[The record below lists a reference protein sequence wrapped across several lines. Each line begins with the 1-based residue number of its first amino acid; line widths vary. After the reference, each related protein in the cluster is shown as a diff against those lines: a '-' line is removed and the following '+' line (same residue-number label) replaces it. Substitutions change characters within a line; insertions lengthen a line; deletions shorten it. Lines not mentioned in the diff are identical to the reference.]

1 MMNLRT
7 LVENNKHKIKRLN
20 KKVQEI
26 ESKAMYYAGLSNDE
40 LRHTTQEF
48 KQRLDNGETLKDI
61 ELDAFAAI
69 READKRVLGLF
80 PYPVQIMGGLVLNE
94 GNLAEMRTG
103 EGKTLTETMPVYLNA
118 LSGKGVHVVT
128 VNDYLCERDRFEMGQ
143 VFEWMGLSVGLNS
156 PKLSV
161 GEKKEAYACD
171 ITYSTNSEL
180 AFDYLRDN
188 MTVYKSSMA
197 QRGLNYCIVDEA
209 DSILIDEARTPLIIA
224 GEAQSYLSLYK
235 QADKFVKSLEND
247 EFEYDIETKT
257 VSLLPKGAKKA
268 TKYFPTK
275 NIYGPD
281 SFVYAHYVD
290 EALKANIAME
300 KNKDYVVKNDEVL
313 IVDQFT
319 GRIMDGRRYSDGL
332 HQAIEAKEN
341 VTIQKASRT
350 EANIT
355 YQNFFRMYNKLAG
368 MSGTASTESE
378 EFYDTYHMEVITI
391 PTNRVVARKDLEDV
405 LYPTENAK
413 LKAVVSKIK
422 QVHKTGQPILVG
434 TISVENSEKISSYL
448 ENEGIEHTVLN
459 AKNNAREAD
468 IIKLAGQKGA
478 ITIATNM
485 AGRGT
490 DIKLGPGVKELGGLY
505 VIGTEKHESR
515 RIDNQLRGRAGRQ
528 GDPGVSRFYLS
539 LDDELVQRFGADR
552 IQRIKA
558 DIVARGQEYEPIKSR
573 LVLRAVLA
581 AQKRIEGNNFD
592 ERKNTLRYDDVLRE
606 ERNKIYAE
614 RQKVLNMSDSLE
626 SYFIAM
632 FARTINHYV
641 NIYCQTDNKRDYD
654 GLFKFISGVL
664 GMALNE
670 ETEKEIETMDRK
682 QIKVFLLDLAK
693 KEYKKKADELYYPEQ
708 LLELEKVI
716 ILRAVNENWKTNID
730 NIEQLRQSIT
740 LRGYGQYNPLVEY
753 QSSAFDLY
761 KRMLSD
767 IDLNVTRSFMR
778 SKILLPEGE

>member
-1 MMNLRT
+1 MNLRT
-7 LVENNKHKIKRLN
+7 LVENNKRKIKRLN

-40 LRHTTQEF
+40 LRHTTQKF

-391 PTNRVVARKDLEDV
+391 PTNRVVARKDLDDV

-552 IQRIKA
+552 IQRIKD

-606 ERNKIYAE
+606 ERNKVYAE

>member
-1 MMNLRT
+1 MNLRT

-573 LVLRAVLA
+573 LVL
-581 AQKRIEGNNFD
+581 
-592 ERKNTLRYDDVLRE
+592 
-606 ERNKIYAE
+606 
-614 RQKVLNMSDSLE
+614 
-626 SYFIAM
+626 
-632 FARTINHYV
+632 
-641 NIYCQTDNKRDYD
+641 
-654 GLFKFISGVL
+654 
-664 GMALNE
+664 
-670 ETEKEIETMDRK
+670 
-682 QIKVFLLDLAK
+682 
-693 KEYKKKADELYYPEQ
+693 
-708 LLELEKVI
+708 
-716 ILRAVNENWKTNID
+716 KTN
-730 NIEQLRQSIT
+730 
-740 LRGYGQYNPLVEY
+740 
-753 QSSAFDLY
+753 
-761 KRMLSD
+761 
-767 IDLNVTRSFMR
+767 
-778 SKILLPEGE
+778 

>member
-1 MMNLRT
+1 M
-7 LVENNKHKIKRLN
+7 
-20 KKVQEI
+20 
-26 ESKAMYYAGLSNDE
+26 
-40 LRHTTQEF
+40 
-48 KQRLDNGETLKDI
+48 
-61 ELDAFAAI
+61 
-69 READKRVLGLF
+69 
-80 PYPVQIMGGLVLNE
+80 
-94 GNLAEMRTG
+94 
-103 EGKTLTETMPVYLNA
+103 
-118 LSGKGVHVVT
+118 
-128 VNDYLCERDRFEMGQ
+128 
-143 VFEWMGLSVGLNS
+143 
-156 PKLSV
+156 
-161 GEKKEAYACD
+161 
-171 ITYSTNSEL
+171 
-180 AFDYLRDN
+180 
-188 MTVYKSSMA
+188 
-197 QRGLNYCIVDEA
+197 
-209 DSILIDEARTPLIIA
+209 PLIW
-224 GEAQSYLSLYK
+224 
-235 QADKFVKSLEND
+235 
-247 EFEYDIETKT
+247 
-257 VSLLPKGAKKA
+257 
-268 TKYFPTK
+268 
-275 NIYGPD
+275 
-281 SFVYAHYVD
+281 
-290 EALKANIAME
+290 
-300 KNKDYVVKNDEVL
+300 
-313 IVDQFT
+313 
-319 GRIMDGRRYSDGL
+319 
-332 HQAIEAKEN
+332 
-341 VTIQKASRT
+341 
-350 EANIT
+350 
-355 YQNFFRMYNKLAG
+355 
-368 MSGTASTESE
+368 
-378 EFYDTYHMEVITI
+378 
-391 PTNRVVARKDLEDV
+391 
-405 LYPTENAK
+405 
-413 LKAVVSKIK
+413 
-422 QVHKTGQPILVG
+422 
-434 TISVENSEKISSYL
+434 
-448 ENEGIEHTVLN
+448 
-459 AKNNAREAD
+459 
-468 IIKLAGQKGA
+468 
-478 ITIATNM
+478 
-485 AGRGT
+485 
-490 DIKLGPGVKELGGLY
+490 LGPGVKELGGLY

-558 DIVARGQEYEPIKSR
+558 DIVARGQEFEPIKSR

>member
-1 MMNLRT
+1 MNLRT

-391 PTNRVVARKDLEDV
+391 PTNRVVARKDLDDV

-552 IQRIKA
+552 IQRIKD

>member
-1 MMNLRT
+1 MNLRT

-20 KKVQEI
+20 KKVQKI

-552 IQRIKA
+552 IQRIKD

>member
-1 MMNLRT
+1 MNLRT

-161 GEKKEAYACD
+161 GEKKGAYACD

-448 ENEGIEHTVLN
+448 ENEGIKHTVLN

-552 IQRIKA
+552 IQRIKD

>member
-1 MMNLRT
+1 MNLRT

-552 IQRIKA
+552 IQRIKD

-606 ERNKIYAE
+606 ERNKVYAE

-716 ILRAVNENWKTNID
+716 ILRAVNENWKINID

>member
-1 MMNLRT
+1 MNLRT

-290 EALKANIAME
+290 EALKVNIAME

>member
-1 MMNLRT
+1 MNLRT

>member
-1 MMNLRT
+1 MNLRT

-730 NIEQLRQSIT
+730 NR
-740 LRGYGQYNPLVEY
+740 
-753 QSSAFDLY
+753 
-761 KRMLSD
+761 
-767 IDLNVTRSFMR
+767 
-778 SKILLPEGE
+778 LPCVGMANTIR

>member
-1 MMNLRT
+1 MNLRT

-626 SYFIAM
+626 SYFVAM

>member
-1 MMNLRT
+1 MNLRT

-26 ESKAMYYAGLSNDE
+26 ESKAMDYAGLSNDE

-355 YQNFFRMYNKLAG
+355 YQNFFRMYSKLAG

-391 PTNRVVARKDLEDV
+391 PTNRVVARKDLDDV

-422 QVHKTGQPILVG
+422 QVHKTRQPILVG

-539 LDDELVQRFGADR
+539 LEDELVQRFGADR
-552 IQRIKA
+552 IQRIKD

>member
-1 MMNLRT
+1 MNLRT

-319 GRIMDGRRYSDGL
+319 GRIMDGKRFC
-332 HQAIEAKEN
+332 QAQA
-341 VTIQKASRT
+341 T
-350 EANIT
+350 
-355 YQNFFRMYNKLAG
+355 LA
-368 MSGTASTESE
+368 
-378 EFYDTYHMEVITI
+378 
-391 PTNRVVARKDLEDV
+391 L
-405 LYPTENAK
+405 
-413 LKAVVSKIK
+413 
-422 QVHKTGQPILVG
+422 
-434 TISVENSEKISSYL
+434 
-448 ENEGIEHTVLN
+448 
-459 AKNNAREAD
+459 
-468 IIKLAGQKGA
+468 
-478 ITIATNM
+478 
-485 AGRGT
+485 
-490 DIKLGPGVKELGGLY
+490 
-505 VIGTEKHESR
+505 
-515 RIDNQLRGRAGRQ
+515 
-528 GDPGVSRFYLS
+528 
-539 LDDELVQRFGADR
+539 
-552 IQRIKA
+552 
-558 DIVARGQEYEPIKSR
+558 
-573 LVLRAVLA
+573 
-581 AQKRIEGNNFD
+581 
-592 ERKNTLRYDDVLRE
+592 
-606 ERNKIYAE
+606 
-614 RQKVLNMSDSLE
+614 
-626 SYFIAM
+626 FIA
-632 FARTINHYV
+632 
-641 NIYCQTDNKRDYD
+641 
-654 GLFKFISGVL
+654 
-664 GMALNE
+664 
-670 ETEKEIETMDRK
+670 
-682 QIKVFLLDLAK
+682 
-693 KEYKKKADELYYPEQ
+693 
-708 LLELEKVI
+708 
-716 ILRAVNENWKTNID
+716 
-730 NIEQLRQSIT
+730 
-740 LRGYGQYNPLVEY
+740 
-753 QSSAFDLY
+753 
-761 KRMLSD
+761 
-767 IDLNVTRSFMR
+767 
-778 SKILLPEGE
+778 